1 MRYLCLPVCIAER
14 DLEVYSCSGLFHFR
28 LVSVN
33 YVMFFSFVLSQS
45 GQWALL
51 ISLLHGGAQAFITFA
66 VFKSRGKAITGF
78 WLT

>member
-1 MRYLCLPVCIAER
+1 MRYPYLPVCIAER
-14 DLEVYSCSGLFHFR
+14 DLEFYSCSRLFHFR

-33 YVMFFSFVLSQS
+33 YFMFFSFILSQR

-51 ISLLHGGAQAFITFA
+51 ISLLHGGAQAFVAFA
-66 VFKSRGKAITGF
+66 VFKSRDEAINRF